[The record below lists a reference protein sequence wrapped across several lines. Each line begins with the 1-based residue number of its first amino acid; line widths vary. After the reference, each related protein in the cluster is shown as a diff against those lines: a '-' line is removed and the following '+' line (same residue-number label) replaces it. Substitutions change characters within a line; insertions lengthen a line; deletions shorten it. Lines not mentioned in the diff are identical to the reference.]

1 MGTVKPA
8 EILERLEAA
17 RTVIM
22 ALPADTDILTV
33 QIDGLNTYGLENQDY
48 IHIST
53 PFEVLAEAGAIKGG
67 CWEITDD
74 PARESVE
81 ESFWS
86 EGFRIIHI
94 KDKGAAASGVSSSEG
109 EKGGQQ
115 S

>member
-1 MGTVKPA
+1 MKLA

-22 ALPADTDILTV
+22 ALPSDTEIFTV
-33 QIDGLNTYGLENQDY
+33 QIDGLSTYGPENQDY

-53 PFEVLAEAGAIKGG
+53 PFEVLTEAGAIKSG
-67 CWEITDD
+67 CWETKDD

-94 KDKGAAASGVSSSEG
+94 KDKRAATSGVTSSEG